1 MKLFASKVFQ
11 AVALAATLAFAGNA
25 VADYPEKPVTLVSP
39 YGPGGAADL
48 AARTL
53 ANAASQ
59 YLGEDMIVVNKV
71 GAAGVTGSTF
81 VSRSRPD
88 GYTLLLARVG
98 SQAAV
103 PAINPRIPYR
113 WNDFTFL
120 GLLEKNPFVL
130 TVGTDSPYQ
139 SFDDLRQAL
148 SEGKSLSYAST
159 GIGSLQHI
167 SMIMLQG
174 ELGLDSNSFTH
185 IPYKGGGKA
194 VAAVAG
200 GHVDIFFQNMS
211 GVIAGIESGQ
221 LRPLLITT
229 DARSAQLPDT
239 PTVAEL
245 DMPNLEQVVGWS
257 ALYGPPN
264 LPTEIVDKWQAVLQQ
279 VSKDEQ
285 WQRQTNQLN
294 SIPFVRDAA
303 QTENF
308 VRLQYDLFKAI
319 VDRYQLAIN

>member
-1 MKLFASKVFQ
+1 MKMRFCK
-11 AVALAATLAFAGNA
+11 ALALTATLALAGTA
-25 VADYPEKPVTLVSP
+25 IADYPEKPVTLVSP

-81 VSRSRPD
+81 VSRARPD

-130 TVGTDSPYQ
+130 TVGADSPYRT
-139 SFDDLRQAL
+139 FDDLRRAL
-148 SEGKSLSYAST
+148 SEGKQLSYAST

-167 SMIMLQG
+167 SMVMLQG
-174 ELGLDSNSFTH
+174 ELGLDIDRITH

-200 GHVDIFFQNMS
+200 GHVDIFFQNLS

-229 DARSAQLPDT
+229 DSRSAQLPDT

-245 DMPNLEQVVGWS
+245 EMPNLEQIVGWS

-264 LPTEIVDKWQAVLQQ
+264 LPQDIVEKWQTVLQQ
-279 VSKDEQ
+279 VSEDDQ
-285 WQRQTNQLN
+285 WQRQTSQLN

-303 QTENF
+303 QTEKF
-308 VRLQYDLFKAI
+308 VRLQYDLFKTI